1 MTVERNE
8 IYWDGKTE
16 RRKRERLRRRLVDLT
31 LTRGTDRRKR
41 KEDRR
46 EVNDLATERL
56 SEKEMGQ
63 VPE

>member
-31 LTRGTDRRKR
+31 LTRGTDRRER

-46 EVNDLATERL
+46 EVND
-56 SEKEMGQ
+56 
-63 VPE
+63 